1 MPKDLVLAGGAFGRY
16 LGHEDGILMNRVHA
30 FIEKTFK

>member
-1 MPKDLVLAGGAFGRY
+1 MPKDLVLEGGAFRRY